1 MNFFRILLLRSIFLA
16 IEFISV
22 DKIVQ
27 FPSKTW
33 NAPNLKFIENK
44 CDSCKCVK
52 KMQLNFIGCVLWF
65 VYLWKSLCN
74 LFDARVLTVCYVFV
88 FMEIEYLVF
97 ESLVFIQINAVSV
110 LFHFVFVF
118 FLKNCSSFLFY
129 NSALDVH
136 LSTQTKKFVIVN
148 NCQRWEKKLSL
159 WLFDVATLLQLF
171 FFFVQVFSTALL
183 NLRTKI
189 TKKLIFFTKI
199 KFDSGGWW
207 KFVVIFFLY
216 LFLCY
221 VVVFSLKKE

>member
-148 NCQRWEKKLSL
+148 NCQRWEKNYHFDCSMSQLCFNFSFFCSSL
-159 WLFDVATLLQLF
+159 FHGTIKPAHQNNKKINFFHENQIWFWWLMEICRNF
-171 FFFVQVFSTALL
+171 
-183 NLRTKI
+183 
-189 TKKLIFFTKI
+189 
-199 KFDSGGWW
+199 
-207 KFVVIFFLY
+207 
-216 LFLCY
+216 
-221 VVVFSLKKE
+221 FSLFISVLCRCFLVEKE